1 MRPPSPAYASGRQTL
16 TEQMTTVSH
25 ALSLEEMRSHIHR
38 SPFHRFLDLSL
49 ISLSDERIELELPWR
64 DEFLNED
71 KDGTMHGGVLASLAD
86 VAASYLVF
94 ARFGAGGNTISLQ
107 VDYLRPTAYEPLRA
121 SARKIRFGRT
131 ISVVDIT
138 IEDRAD
144 SLVCVGRSI
153 CKSGTSGQG
162 AHA

>member
-1 MRPPSPAYASGRQTL
+1 M
-16 TEQMTTVSH
+16 TEQKTVAPN
-25 ALSLEEMRSHIHR
+25 ALSLDEMRGYIHR

-49 ISLSDERIELELPWR
+49 TSLSDDQIELELPWR
-64 DEFLNED
+64 NEFLNED

-107 VDYLRPTAYEPLRA
+107 IDYLRPTAYEPLRA

-131 ISVVDIT
+131 ISVIDIT
-138 IEDRAD
+138 IEDRAMTP
-144 SLVCVGRSI
+144 VCVGRSI
-153 CKSGTSGQG
+153 CKSGT
-162 AHA
+162 HAQSAQS